1 MTHPALVGRR
11 VHSGSA
17 AQRAAKID
25 DFVEKHLN
33 GQPPQAPP
41 PAFPVTGQIEGELRE
56 LRVQFANTGHRIL

>member
-1 MTHPALVGRR
+1 MTHPAPAGRR

-25 DFVEKHLN
+25 DFVEEHLN

-41 PAFPVTGQIEGELRE
+41 AAFPVTGQIEGELRE
-56 LRVQFANTGHRIL
+56 LRVRFAITRHRIL